1 MKNEQEMIT
10 KEEITREE
18 YDKMAYSAYPIA
30 KFFWH
35 RFLNGNN
42 AITRNVYIKSVKDIN
57 TKRITL
63 DTEDKEYCL
72 VVDYYNAFGFNE
84 VEELANLLI
93 KFNLIGKLT
102 ERLSSFIR

>member
-1 MKNEQEMIT
+1 MKQEMIT
-10 KEEITREE
+10 KEE
-18 YDKMAYSAYPIA
+18 YDKIAYSAYPIA
-30 KFFWH
+30 KFFWQ

-42 AITRNVYIKSVKDIN
+42 AITRNVYLKNIQDIN

-63 DTEDKEYCL
+63 DTEDKEYCI

-102 ERLSSFIR
+102 EKLSYFIR

>member
-1 MKNEQEMIT
+1 MKIEQEIT
-10 KEEITREE
+10 KEE
-18 YDKMAYSAYPIA
+18 YDKIAYSAYPIA

-42 AITRNVYIKSVKDIN
+42 AITRNVYIKSVEDIN

-72 VVDYYNAFGFNE
+72 VVNYYNAFGFNK

-102 ERLSSFIR
+102 EKLVNFIR